1 MKIKRLTKYLLLI
14 CQLYK
19 VLLSKN
25 LIKRKSSKYVLMKLI
40 KNLMKRNLKW
50 KKSFLKMLLN
60 KKDTK
65 INLISTTS
73 LIKKLQMKNLKSM
86 GMKLNKFKILLIH

>member
-1 MKIKRLTKYLLLI
+1 
-14 CQLYK
+14 
-19 VLLSKN
+19 
-25 LIKRKSSKYVLMKLI
+25 MKLI